1 MKLYNQ
7 NQMNSFFSKP
17 IVVYFLATIMLSA
30 VFFLIPINIF
40 DGVYTFKVN
49 GITFAAEAKMSL
61 SYFIGIGAVPSDLQD
76 VVSFKLLPMG
86 YLLVFL
92 FLVALPILIAYRVH
106 IANILR
112 EKKE

>member
-1 MKLYNQ
+1 MG
-7 NQMNSFFSKP
+7 SFLSKP
-17 IVVYFLATIMLSA
+17 IVVYFLATIILSA
-30 VFFLIPINIF
+30 IFFLIPINIF

-61 SYFIGIGAVPSDLQD
+61 SYFIGIGAGPGELKD
-76 VVSFKLLPMG
+76 VVSYELLPMG

-92 FLVALPILIAYRVH
+92 FLVALPILIAYRVNL
-106 IANILR
+106 ANIQR